1 MKFAIIAAGE
11 GSRLKEEG
19 VAAPKPLVEVGGEK
33 LIDRL
38 IRIFRDNG
46 AEEID
51 IIINNLK
58 RRRTSSTCARW
69 VGQRTF
75 ALW

>member
-1 MKFAIIAAGE
+1 MKFAIIAGGE

-51 IIINNLK
+51 IIINNLHPE
-58 RRRTSSTCARW
+58 TAAHLEHLLYTCS
-69 VGQRTF
+69 V
-75 ALW
+75 